1 MPRFYVTCEGN
12 EDTFGPTDSLPDAI
26 RLAKDVAKS
35 GKPGELVLI
44 ESAEGRG
51 IMQFVLKPD
60 GTIAENSVLPR
71 DGYLP
76 QTG

>member
-1 MPRFYVTCEGN
+1 MPRFYVTTEGN
-12 EDTFGPTDSLPDAI
+12 EDTFGPADTLPDAI
-26 RLAKDVAKS
+26 RLARDVAKAS
-35 GKPGELVLI
+35 EPGELVLI
-44 ESAEGRG
+44 ESEEGKG

-60 GTIAENSVLPR
+60 GTIVENSVLPR